1 LLNNIRSLAFPK
13 WLKRLGY
20 LCLGLIF
27 LALLAWFS
35 LRNYAL
41 SRAWDKA
48 VSKMQSKGYVLSC
61 EKKSFSGWFTLDFEN
76 TQLSLKRD
84 TLLYCKKLEAG
95 ISLWKTIWNGPSLSS
110 LNLEGTRISLRNDS
124 SYCNYCQLQG
134 QKDSSETKSD
144 SDDPLVQRV
153 FDLVKRT
160 VAKIPG
166 ELVLKDFRF
175 QYTDTL
181 GSSGMR
187 IPEVNYSGKE
197 LLGELYFIENNNEAG
212 FKISGDF
219 DRRNLTGKLLIK
231 PAKTKW
237 VELPGLKSRLGIAA
251 GFESAEFML
260 EELDMK
266 RGVLNVIADG
276 HFKGIT
282 IDDRRIA
289 DTSVIV
295 RECSGKLVAHFG
307 EDFLE
312 IDSNTELTLNKI
324 KTNLYARADLG
335 AHKAYTLKCKA
346 QKIQSTDFFA
356 SLPTGMFANLEGI
369 QTAGE
374 LEYLL
379 YVHLDDKDPYAAVL
393 ESELKPYNFKI
404 TGMGKTDLR
413 KMNGSF
419 THTFFEKGKAV
430 RSFVVGPSNPSFT
443 PLDLIPEVLKNA
455 VMTGE
460 DPAFFGHNGFYK
472 EAFRQSLARNYEAR
486 RFARGGSTISMQ
498 LVKNVFLS
506 RKKTLARKVEEVL
519 IVWLIE
525 SQRLTSKSR
534 MFEVYLNVIE
544 WGPGVFG
551 IGEAAPFYFNKPAS
565 QLLPLESAFL
575 ASIVP
580 RPKHYQY
587 FLDSTGQVS
596 NRNWNFVAIRNR
608 MIQKGM
614 IDARDSASFNV
625 KITGP
630 ASRYLQPKIHDS
642 ALIVSPLTLSE
653 GILEEE

>member
-1 LLNNIRSLAFPK
+1 MLNNIRSLAIPR

-20 LCLGLIF
+20 LAIGLII
-27 LALLAWFS
+27 LILLAWFS

-41 SRAWDKA
+41 AKAWDK
-48 VSKMQSKGYVLSC
+48 VVLKMEAKGYDLSC
-61 EKKSFSGWFTLDFEN
+61 EKKSFSGWFTIQLQN
-76 TQLSLKRD
+76 TQLSFKKD
-84 TLLYCKKLEAG
+84 TLFYCKNFEAS
-95 ISLWKTIWNGPSLSS
+95 ISLWRSIWNGPSLSG
-110 LNLEGTRISLRNDS
+110 LNLEGTRISLVKDS
-124 SYCNYCQLQG
+124 IYCNYCQLQG
-134 QKDSSETKSD
+134 TKDSSEKSNTN
-144 SDDPLVQRV
+144 DDPLVQRV

-160 VAKIPG
+160 VGKIPG
-166 ELVLKDFRF
+166 ELILKDFKF
-175 QYTDTL
+175 TYTDTL
-181 GSSGMR
+181 GSAGVR
-187 IPEVNYSGKE
+187 IPEVNYSGKV
-197 LLGELYFIENNNEAG
+197 LKGELYFIEDNYDAG

-219 DRRNLTGKLLIK
+219 DRSNLTGKLLIK
-231 PAKTKW
+231 PASSKW
-237 VELPGLKSRLGIAA
+237 IELPGLKKRLGIAA
-251 GFESAEFML
+251 GFESAEFLL
-260 EELDMK
+260 EELDMT
-266 RGVLNVIADG
+266 RGVLHLIADG

-289 DTSVIV
+289 DTSVVI
-295 RECSGKLVAHFG
+295 RECSGKLVAHMG

-324 KTNLYARADLG
+324 KTNLYARADFG
-335 AHKAYTLKCKA
+335 KHKAYTLKFQA
-346 QKIQSTDFFA
+346 QKIQSKDFFA

-369 QTAGE
+369 QTTGE
-374 LEYLL
+374 LEYML

-404 TGMGKTDLR
+404 TGMGKTDLA

-419 THTFFEKGKAV
+419 THTFYEKGKAV

-443 PLDLIPEVLKNA
+443 PLDQIPEVLRNA

-472 EAFRQSLARNYEAR
+472 EAFRQSLARNYVAR

-506 RKKTLARKVEEVL
+506 RKKTLARKAEEIL

-614 IDARDSASFNV
+614 IDASDSASFNV
-625 KITGP
+625 RITGP
-630 ASRYLQPKIHDS
+630 ASRYLQPKAQDT
-642 ALIVSPLTLSE
+642 ALIENPLILSE
-653 GILEEE
+653 GILEED